1 MFPHNPPRPDLTT
14 SQFFKLYGTVFRNNP
29 VFYKA
34 FFYYSGLKLEAGEK
48 HLSFDAFE
56 DYYKHA
62 GDYNGIAEFEAAA
75 DEANFVYPKPSTK

>member
-1 MFPHNPPRPDLTT
+1 M
-14 SQFFKLYGTVFRNNP
+14 
-29 VFYKA
+29 FYKA